1 MYYTYAITGLMLLIS
16 FIINKQ
22 KTIKAIKISFIKFKK
37 IFPTFITMLILV
49 SIILFLFPDEVIS
62 NYLGNSSKFIS
73 VLLASFIGSITLM
86 PGFVAFPLS
95 GILLTKG
102 VPYMV
107 LSAFTTTLMMVG
119 IITFPLEK
127 EYFGVKVTVIR
138 NIISFFIALIVAV
151 ITGIY
156 LERFFNE
163 KKC

>member
-1 MYYTYAITGLMLLIS
+1 MYYTYAITGLILLIS

-119 IITFPLEK
+119 MITFPLEK

-138 NIISFFIALIVAV
+138 NTISFFIALIVAI
-151 ITGIY
+151 ITGI
-156 LERFFNE
+156 FFGE
-163 KKC
+163 IFP

>member
-1 MYYTYAITGLMLLIS
+1 MYYTYAITGLVLIIS

-22 KTIKAIKISFIKFKK
+22 KTLKAGKIAVVKFKK

-95 GILLTKG
+95 GILLAKG

-138 NIISFFIALIVAV
+138 NTISFFIALIIAV
-151 ITGIY
+151 ITGI
-156 LERFFNE
+156 LFGEIL
-163 KKC
+163 

>member
-1 MYYTYAITGLMLLIS
+1 MYYTYAITGLILLIS

-22 KTIKAIKISFIKFKK
+22 KTIKAIKISFTKFKK
-37 IFPTFITMLILV
+37 IFPVFITMLTFV
-49 SIILFLFPDEVIS
+49 SVILFLFPDKVIS
-62 NYLGNSSKFIS
+62 NYLNNYSKSIS

-119 IITFPLEK
+119 IITYPIEK
-127 EYFGVKVTVIR
+127 EYFGTKVTIIR
-138 NIISFFIALIVAV
+138 NIISFFIALTVA
-151 ITGIY
+151 IMTGI
-156 LERFFNE
+156 FFGE
-163 KKC
+163 IF

>member
-1 MYYTYAITGLMLLIS
+1 
-16 FIINKQ
+16 
-22 KTIKAIKISFIKFKK
+22 
-37 IFPTFITMLILV
+37 MLILV

-62 NYLGNSSKFIS
+62 SYLNNSSKFIS

-119 IITFPLEK
+119 IITFPIEK
-127 EYFGVKVTVIR
+127 EYFGVKVTIIR
-138 NIISFFIALIVAV
+138 NIISFFIALIIAI
-151 ITGIY
+151 ITGI
-156 LERFFNE
+156 FFRE
-163 KKC
+163 VF

>member
-1 MYYTYAITGLMLLIS
+1 MYYTYAITGLILLIS

-37 IFPTFITMLILV
+37 IFPVFITMLTLV
-49 SIILFLFPDEVIS
+49 SVILFLFPDEVIS
-62 NYLGNSSKFIS
+62 NYLNNYSKFIS

-102 VPYMV
+102 IPYMV

-119 IITFPLEK
+119 IITYPIEK
-127 EYFGVKVTVIR
+127 EYFGTKVTIIR
-138 NIISFFIALIVAV
+138 NIISFLIALTVA
-151 ITGIY
+151 IMTGI
-156 LERFFNE
+156 FFGE
-163 KKC
+163 IF

>member
-1 MYYTYAITGLMLLIS
+1 MYYTYAITGLILLIS
-16 FIINKQ
+16 FIINRQ
-22 KTIKAIKISFIKFKK
+22 KTIKAIKISFIKVKK

-49 SIILFLFPDEVIS
+49 SVILFLFPDEVIS

-73 VLLASFIGSITLM
+73 LLLASFIGSITLM

-151 ITGIY
+151 MTGI
-156 LERFFNE
+156 LFGEIF
-163 KKC
+163 

>member
-1 MYYTYAITGLMLLIS
+1 MYYTYAITGLILLIS

-22 KTIKAIKISFIKFKK
+22 RTIKAVKISFIKFKK
-37 IFPTFITMLILV
+37 IFPTFITMLIFV

-138 NIISFFIALIVAV
+138 NTISFFIALIVAV
-151 ITGIY
+151 ITGI
-156 LERFFNE
+156 LFGEIF
-163 KKC
+163 

>member
-1 MYYTYAITGLMLLIS
+1 MYYTYAITGLILLIS
-16 FIINKQ
+16 FLINKQ
-22 KTIKAIKISFIKFKK
+22 RTIKAIKISFIKFKK

-119 IITFPLEK
+119 IITFPIEK
-127 EYFGVKVTVIR
+127 EYFGVKVTIIR

-151 ITGIY
+151 ITGI
-156 LERFFNE
+156 FFGE
-163 KKC
+163 ILL

>member
-37 IFPTFITMLILV
+37 IFPTFITMLIFV

-127 EYFGVKVTVIR
+127 EYFGVKATVIR

-151 ITGIY
+151 ITGI
-156 LERFFNE
+156 LFGEIF
-163 KKC
+163 

>member
-1 MYYTYAITGLMLLIS
+1 MYYIYAITGLILLIS

-127 EYFGVKVTVIR
+127 EYFGIKVTIIR
-138 NIISFFIALIVAV
+138 NIISFFIALAVAV
-151 ITGIY
+151 MTGI
-156 LERFFNE
+156 FFGE
-163 KKC
+163 IF

>member
-1 MYYTYAITGLMLLIS
+1 MYYTYAITGLTLLIS

-37 IFPTFITMLILV
+37 IFFTFITMLILV
-49 SIILFLFPDEVIS
+49 SIILFLFPEEVIS
-62 NYLGNSSKFIS
+62 NYLGNSCKFIS

-119 IITFPLEK
+119 ILTYPIEK
-127 EYFGVKVTVIR
+127 EYFGIKVTIIR
-138 NIISFFIALIVAV
+138 NILSFFIALAVAI
-151 ITGIY
+151 ITGI
-156 LERFFNE
+156 LFGEIF
-163 KKC
+163 

>member
-1 MYYTYAITGLMLLIS
+1 MYYTYAITGLILLIS

-22 KTIKAIKISFIKFKK
+22 KTIKAIKISFTKFKK
-37 IFPTFITMLILV
+37 IFSVFITMLILV
-49 SIILFLFPDEVIS
+49 SVILFLFPDEVIS
-62 NYLGNSSKFIS
+62 SYLNNYSKFIS

-119 IITFPLEK
+119 IITYPIEK
-127 EYFGVKVTVIR
+127 EYFGTKVTIIR
-138 NIISFFIALIVAV
+138 NIISFLIALTVA
-151 ITGIY
+151 IMTGI
-156 LERFFNE
+156 FFGE
-163 KKC
+163 IF

>member
-1 MYYTYAITGLMLLIS
+1 MYYTYAITGLILLIS
-16 FIINKQ
+16 FIINKRR
-22 KTIKAIKISFIKFKK
+22 TIKAIKISFIKFKK

-49 SIILFLFPDEVIS
+49 SIILFLFPDEVILD
-62 NYLGNSSKFIS
+62 YLGNSSKFIS

-119 IITFPLEK
+119 IITFSLEK

-138 NIISFFIALIVAV
+138 NTISFFIALTIAV
-151 ITGIY
+151 ITGI
-156 LERFFNE
+156 LFGEIFL
-163 KKC
+163 

>member
-1 MYYTYAITGLMLLIS
+1 MYYTYAIAGLILLIS
-16 FIINKQ
+16 YIINKQ
-22 KTIKAIKISFIKFKK
+22 KTLKAVKIAVVKFKK
-37 IFPTFITMLILV
+37 IFPTFVTMLIFV

-127 EYFGVKVTVIR
+127 EFFGVKVTIIR

-151 ITGIY
+151 VTGI
-156 LERFFNE
+156 LFGEIL
-163 KKC
+163 

>member
-1 MYYTYAITGLMLLIS
+1 MYYTYAITGLVLLIS
-16 FIINKQ
+16 FIVNKQ
-22 KTIKAIKISFIKFKK
+22 KTIKAIKIAVAKFKK
-37 IFPTFITMLILV
+37 IFPAFITMLIFV

-62 NYLGNSSKFIS
+62 NYLGNSSKIIS

-119 IITFPLEK
+119 ILTYPIEK
-127 EYFGVKVTVIR
+127 EYFGAKVAIIR
-138 NIISFFIALIVAV
+138 NIISFFIALSVAAV
-151 ITGIY
+151 TGI
-156 LERFFNE
+156 FFGE
-163 KKC
+163 IF

>member
-1 MYYTYAITGLMLLIS
+1 MYYTYAITGLVLLIS
-16 FIINKQ
+16 FIVNKQ
-22 KTIKAIKISFIKFKK
+22 KTIKAIKITVAKFKK
-37 IFPTFITMLILV
+37 IFPTFITMLMLV

-119 IITFPLEK
+119 IITFSLEK

-138 NIISFFIALIVAV
+138 NTISFIIALIVAI
-151 ITGIY
+151 ITGI
-156 LERFFNE
+156 LFGEIL
-163 KKC
+163 

>member
-1 MYYTYAITGLMLLIS
+1 MYYTYAITGLILLIS

-62 NYLGNSSKFIS
+62 NFLGNSSKFIS

-127 EYFGVKVTVIR
+127 EYFGVKATVIR
-138 NIISFFIALIVAV
+138 NTISFFIALVVAAM
-151 ITGIY
+151 TGI
-156 LERFFNE
+156 FFGE
-163 KKC
+163 IL

>member
-1 MYYTYAITGLMLLIS
+1 MYYTYAITGLILLIS

-138 NIISFFIALIVAV
+138 NTISFFIALIIAV
-151 ITGIY
+151 ITGI
-156 LERFFNE
+156 LFGEIL
-163 KKC
+163 

>member
-1 MYYTYAITGLMLLIS
+1 MYYTYAITGLILSIS
-16 FIINKQ
+16 FLINKQ
-22 KTIKAIKISFIKFKK
+22 RTIKAIKISFIKFKK

-127 EYFGVKVTVIR
+127 EYFGVKATVIR
-138 NIISFFIALIVAV
+138 NTISFFIALIVAV
-151 ITGIY
+151 ITGI
-156 LERFFNE
+156 LFGEIF
-163 KKC
+163 

>member
-1 MYYTYAITGLMLLIS
+1 MYYIYAITGLILLIS

-138 NIISFFIALIVAV
+138 NTISFFIALIVAV
-151 ITGIY
+151 ITGI
-156 LERFFNE
+156 LFGEIF
-163 KKC
+163 

>member
-1 MYYTYAITGLMLLIS
+1 MYYTYAITGLVLLIS
-16 FIINKQ
+16 FIVNKQ
-22 KTIKAIKISFIKFKK
+22 KTIKAIKISFKKFKK
-37 IFPTFITMLILV
+37 IFPTFITMLMLV

-138 NIISFFIALIVAV
+138 NTISFFIALIVAI
-151 ITGIY
+151 ITGI
-156 LERFFNE
+156 FFGE
-163 KKC
+163 IFL

>member
-1 MYYTYAITGLMLLIS
+1 MYYTYAITGLILLIS

-37 IFPTFITMLILV
+37 IFPVFITMLTLV
-49 SIILFLFPDEVIS
+49 SVILFLFPDEVIS
-62 NYLGNSSKFIS
+62 NYLNNYSKFIS

-102 VPYMV
+102 IPYMV

-119 IITFPLEK
+119 IITYPIEK
-127 EYFGVKVTVIR
+127 EYFGTKVTIIR
-138 NIISFFIALIVAV
+138 NIISFFIALSVAAM
-151 ITGIY
+151 TGI
-156 LERFFNE
+156 FFGE
-163 KKC
+163 IF

>member
-1 MYYTYAITGLMLLIS
+1 MYYTYAITGLILLIS
-16 FIINKQ
+16 FIINKRR
-22 KTIKAIKISFIKFKK
+22 TIKAIKISFIKFKK

-49 SIILFLFPDEVIS
+49 SIILFLFPDEVILD
-62 NYLGNSSKFIS
+62 YLGNSSKFIS

-119 IITFPLEK
+119 IITFSLEK

-151 ITGIY
+151 ITGI
-156 LERFFNE
+156 LFGEIF
-163 KKC
+163 